1 MLHTKVALLDVWAR
15 KCLHP
20 FKQTTRRPSAWGS
33 SPRGHSGL
41 PPHEDTRLTRVE
53 SRWGRVGH
61 TRDRREPSPYFVR
74 PRCVL
79 FVFVCVPCWHPSGAL
94 IHIEGLLGGAR
105 RLFQAVRH
113 IEANWATCTPSSC
126 PRGSRGPHGPVGH
139 ARCARHRRKG
149 RAASPS
155 RRRIGVE
162 YEKNIVEYSHTGQL
176 RKKR

>member
-1 MLHTKVALLDVWAR
+1 MFGLLHTKVALLDVWAR

-41 PPHEDTRLTRVE
+41 PPHEDMRLTRVE

-61 TRDRREPSPYFVR
+61 TRDRREPSPYFVG

-126 PRGSRGPHGPVGH
+126 RP
-139 ARCARHRRKG
+139 RRKG
-149 RAASPS
+149 VSWAPRTRGARPVRTSPPQRARREPVAPS
-155 RRRIGVE
+155 DRCTRIGV
-162 YEKNIVEYSHTGQL
+162 VE
-176 RKKR
+176 